1 VEKNSATQLK
11 TLSKEVS
18 EMATDLRG
26 DAVMEVSAA
35 FVNCW
40 RFARPAAKTEPI
52 RTFVMLVSTRCEPVF
67 HAAPMT
73 ACAPSPSKR

>member
-1 VEKNSATQLK
+1 MEKNFAPQLK

-35 FVNCW
+35 LGQLLAIC
-40 RFARPAAKTEPI
+40 AYGCGD
-52 RTFVMLVSTRCEPVF
+52 RTHPNFCEAGK
-67 HAAPMT
+67 HAV
-73 ACAPSPSKR
+73 